1 MRLPTNTTRKMNRDL
16 AKFTL
21 TNQTDENSI
30 SLFNAARMSTPL
42 AAAEIPFV
50 GLPVHGKESD
60 KILQSSPPSPDSST
74 DDEKECYARHFS
86 NQKQQLRTEQAKAI
100 ATRPKIGIV
109 RPRTQNRAP
118 CTATN
123 AAAEQSNGAE
133 ALLALANRGKETNGF
148 LPPRHV
154 TIAIQRH
161 AATSPVTMS
170 AVANILRQAL
180 KDLKSMDKRQNI
192 AQAVQTYEATSDR
205 LLHCLR
211 LKCLST
217 AHTKLA
223 ILSLDRCCKQWLVA
237 LNNISS
243 QSKEEVAR
251 QREKA
256 QCCRREGQSILQ
268 SV

>member
-1 MRLPTNTTRKMNRDL
+1 MNRDL

-30 SLFNAARMSTPL
+30 PVFNAARVPTRHL
-42 AAAEIPFV
+42 VDAEIPFI
-50 GLPVHGKESD
+50 GLPAYGKESD
-60 KILQSSPPSPDSST
+60 KVLQSSPPSPESST
-74 DDEKECYARHFS
+74 DDEKESYARHFS
-86 NQKQQLRTEQAKAI
+86 NQKHQLRTEQAKAM
-100 ATRPKIGIV
+100 AAPDAKIGIV
-109 RPRTQNRAP
+109 RPRTQNRALS
-118 CTATN
+118 TAN
-123 AAAEQSNGAE
+123 AAVEQSNGAE

-161 AATSPVTMS
+161 AATSSVTIS

-180 KDLKSMDKRQNI
+180 KDLKSMDRRQNI
-192 AQAVQTYEATSDR
+192 TRAVQTYEATADR

-211 LKCLST
+211 LKCLSA

-243 QSKEEVAR
+243 QPQEEIVR

-256 QCCRREGQSILQ
+256 QNCRREGQTILRSI
-268 SV
+268 